1 MAYKIE
7 PFQGSDLSVFLDIGL
22 HLWLLIL
29 NPSDS
34 LSAANLFAARLERS
48 SFCRSKA
55 EAKKREWKAEKAAQ
69 NQLIS
74 QNKSSVW
81 LNFHIKITF
90 CTHFHFFF

>member
-1 MAYKIE
+1 MAYQIE
-7 PFQGSDLSVFLDIGL
+7 PFQGSDLFVFLDIGL

-69 NQLIS
+69 KI
-74 QNKSSVW
+74 
-81 LNFHIKITF
+81 NFSKQILRLAEFPH
-90 CTHFHFFF
+90 

>member
-1 MAYKIE
+1 MAYPIE
-7 PFQGSDLSVFLDIGL
+7 PFQGSDFIHISFHRFVPMAIDIESFGFFKF
-22 HLWLLIL
+22 
-29 NPSDS
+29 SES
-34 LSAANLFAARLERS
+34 LAARLERS

-81 LNFHIKITF
+81 LNFHTKITF
-90 CTHFHFFF
+90 CIHFHFFF